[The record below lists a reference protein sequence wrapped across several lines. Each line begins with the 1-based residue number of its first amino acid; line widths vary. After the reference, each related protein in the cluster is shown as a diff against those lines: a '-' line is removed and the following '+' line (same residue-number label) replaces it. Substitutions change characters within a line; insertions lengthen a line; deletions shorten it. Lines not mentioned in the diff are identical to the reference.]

1 MEKENNV
8 TPITESPAEQATE
21 EVSLT
26 VKFSKP
32 YRFEDKTYKEIDLS
46 GLDNLTAEDMIAA
59 DQQGNRPPRGVLQTA
74 VPQRCHQDQEQGD
87 QFFLRRGIRAGNG
100 KQLRKICLELSLSLR
115 TGVDYFL
122 RLSLWELTDTAKE
135 AADTIGKWRK
145 RIPTG
150 YKNRR

>member
-8 TPITESPAEQATE
+8 TPITESPAEQAAE

-59 DQQGNRPPRGVLQTA
+59 DKYLTRKPDADFTFGFNTNFSWKNWFVRWLFWLF
-74 VPQRCHQDQEQGD
+74 DDGD
-87 QFFLRRGIRAGNG
+87 F
-100 KQLRKICLELSLSLR
+100 
-115 TGVDYFL
+115 
-122 RLSLWELTDTAKE
+122 
-135 AADTIGKWRK
+135 
-145 RIPTG
+145 
-150 YKNRR
+150 